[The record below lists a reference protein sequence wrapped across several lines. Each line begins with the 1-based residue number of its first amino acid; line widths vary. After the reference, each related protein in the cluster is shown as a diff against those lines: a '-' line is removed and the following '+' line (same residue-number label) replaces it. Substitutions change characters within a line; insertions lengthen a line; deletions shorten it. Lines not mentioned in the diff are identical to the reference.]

1 MAVSGHRRR
10 PVVALY
16 ERIADAVHD
25 GTYPPGST
33 LPSEPKLAAELG
45 VSRPALREALL
56 LLQEDGLL
64 SVRRGVGR
72 TVNDRPPRRGFEQ
85 IQPLEELIGAG
96 TPLRVRALLR
106 TIEEPTD
113 FTTQHLL
120 APAGAELRF
129 WESLLTGEGTA
140 AALSHEWAAPDELL
154 DQVHPEFA
162 RALRAAE
169 AGAGG
174 GRTDGGPDGGGTP
187 GDARAGTGGGTGSGA
202 GRGLGTASGGRTG
215 AGTADGRT
223 TRHRPAVSMLSVLLG
238 ASRETALGA
247 HSGITATLLG
257 RRRGEQL
264 RRPAD
269 TPAVLVTQIVRV
281 GDTPVMAAKHMLPT
295 GAPTLPVLQSH

>member
-1 MAVSGHRRR
+1 MAVSGQRRR

-56 LLQEDGLL
+56 LLQEDGVLT
-64 SVRRGVGR
+64 VRRGVGR
-72 TVNDRPPRRGFEQ
+72 TVNDRPPRRGFEHV
-85 IQPLEELIGAG
+85 QPLEELIGAG
-96 TPLRVRALLR
+96 SPLRVRALLR
-106 TIEEPTD
+106 TVEEPTD

-120 APAGAELRF
+120 APARAELRF
-129 WESLLTGEGTA
+129 WESVLTGEGTA

-154 DQVHPEFA
+154 DRTHPEFA

-169 AGAGG
+169 TGGATESGAGAGEDRG
-174 GRTDGGPDGGGTP
+174 TLRAAGPGP
-187 GDARAGTGGGTGSGA
+187 ARGPS
-202 GRGLGTASGGRTG
+202 
-215 AGTADGRT
+215 
-223 TRHRPAVSMLSVLLG
+223 VSMLSVLVG
-238 ASRETALGA
+238 ASRETALSA

-264 RRPAD
+264 GRPAD
-269 TPAVLVTQIVRV
+269 TPAVLVTQVVRV
-281 GDTPVMAAKHMLPT
+281 GETPVLAAKHMLPT
-295 GAPTLPVLQSH
+295 GAPALPVLQSH